1 MNSTVWKQIN
11 FKNLIVTFILFFTG
25 LMAAI
30 VWPAA
35 IIAAAGVIDNPW
47 SVLTNRTEQAGK
59 MLAEVLLKR
68 QQV

>member
-1 MNSTVWKQIN
+1 
-11 FKNLIVTFILFFTG
+11 
-25 LMAAI
+25 MAAI